1 MWVVSR
7 EVEKVVVIVGPSILG
22 EMGKILV
29 ATKTRELLGDCWRR
43 KYELSP
49 LRAGSIVET
58 SAWL

>member
-22 EMGKILV
+22 EMGKIFV

-43 KYELSP
+43 KSEPSP
-49 LRAGSIVET
+49 SI
-58 SAWL
+58 

>member
-43 KYELSP
+43 KCELSP
-49 LRAGSIVET
+49 LRAGSIV
-58 SAWL
+58 